1 MAGEW
6 ISQPLEDC
14 MAALIDYRGKTPAKT
29 SFGIPLITAKVGL
42 RSPRRPLS
50 ATDNK
55 GMSPLSHI
63 FSVRWD
69 LLSTTWT
76 AGVADA
82 TIKAA
87 KGTPGA
93 SSNSK
98 SSKSASEDWVPS
110 I

>member
-87 KGTPGA
+87 